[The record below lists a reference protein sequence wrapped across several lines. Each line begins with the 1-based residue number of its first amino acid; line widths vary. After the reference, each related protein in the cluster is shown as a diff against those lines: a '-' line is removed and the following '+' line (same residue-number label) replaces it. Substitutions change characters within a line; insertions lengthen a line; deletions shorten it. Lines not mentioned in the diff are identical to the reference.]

1 MSAVTSYCKMR
12 RYAPAGFVRAA
23 PVIGYLRFDEIYVPL
38 VDVKVPADPVKLA
51 VGLLKLYNLVANKI
65 AAPSEIGVPS
75 FKTSLYWRSC
85 PSKCRT
91 LESSLILEKTTA
103 TASFKRVLR
112 SANPLPSTIRPV
124 HPSPPFVLHFEVR
137 PFHEDRVVVSINALF
152 TALPLAGPAFIEFLV
167 QRGVIGREIAVAYA
181 KSQQLRRQEED
192 RETRRFVLSLASES
206 DATKARA
213 TEVAREFLNLDDDRV
228 VELGRAMNMPGVEY

>member
-1 MSAVTSYCKMR
+1 M
-12 RYAPAGFVRAA
+12 
-23 PVIGYLRFDEIYVPL
+23 
-38 VDVKVPADPVKLA
+38 
-51 VGLLKLYNLVANKI
+51 
-65 AAPSEIGVPS
+65 
-75 FKTSLYWRSC
+75 
-85 PSKCRT
+85 
-91 LESSLILEKTTA
+91 
-103 TASFKRVLR
+103 
-112 SANPLPSTIRPV
+112 
-124 HPSPPFVLHFEVR
+124 
-137 PFHEDRVVVSINALF
+137 
-152 TALPLAGPAFIEFLV
+152 